1 MSIEPPEPEN
11 SDLESV
17 DSHPTPAPS
26 EPNVETSGDLEGDE
40 ISLDRLSRVYAQA
53 LQKRQQESSNDS
65 QAQAGAA
72 DQDTFEM
79 QTTSD
84 GRDAIERIMQVQS
97 IGNSSESDHDVFD
110 DQPCRISPE
119 SILEAILFVGA
130 PNGVKLTARTIAS
143 AIRDV
148 SPKEIKQL
156 VTQLNNKYEQTH
168 AVYRIIDEDG
178 GLRLKIMEEWTFVH
192 QHMLGRNRRVNLSQG
207 AIDVLAVVA
216 YNQPL
221 SREQIDKIRSKSS
234 GSLLKQLVLREL
246 LEVEITESAPRKR
259 LFRTT
264 ERFLD
269 LFGLESLDD
278 LPQTDPATDLKEL
291 SDL

>member
-1 MSIEPPEPEN
+1 MSIEPSEHEN
-11 SDLESV
+11 ADMGSDN
-17 DSHPTPAPS
+17 SHRLRHPS
-26 EPNVETSGDLEGDE
+26 ESIEETSGDLEGDE

-53 LQKRQQESSNDS
+53 LRKQQQESSNDS
-65 QAQAGAA
+65 QSQAGAV
-72 DQDTFEM
+72 DQDMVETQSTFD
-79 QTTSD
+79 S
-84 GRDAIERIMQVQS
+84 RDAIEEIMQFRL
-97 IGNSSESDHDVFD
+97 NEKSSESDQDALD

-156 VTQLNNKYEQTH
+156 VSQLNHKYEQTN
-168 AVYRIIDEDG
+168 AVYRIIDEGG
-178 GLRLKIMEEWTFVH
+178 GLRLKLMEEWKFVQ
-192 QHMLGRNRRVNLSQG
+192 QHMLGLNRRVNLSQG

-234 GSLLKQLVLREL
+234 GSLLRQLVLRGL
-246 LEVEITESAPRKR
+246 LEVEITDSVPRKK
-259 LFRTT
+259 LFRTSQ
-264 ERFLD
+264 RFLD